1 MICFGR
7 LMKEYEQILEKE
19 TNLITLYTL
28 QNDPRCEMAKRILD
42 MRHVKYTVRVYEDL
56 SEDAQNALLV
66 RTEAANIYS
75 FPVVE
80 KEDGTLTTHL
90 YGLEGSE

>member
-1 MICFGR
+1 
-7 LMKEYEQILEKE
+7 MKEYKKLSGKE
-19 TNLITLYTL
+19 TDLITLYTL

-42 MRHVKYTVRVYEDL
+42 MRHVEYTVRVYENL

-66 RTEAANIYS
+66 RTEAADIYS

-80 KEDGTLTTHL
+80 KEDGTLTAHL